1 MSDFLTWLAGHDE
14 GRLAELLRRRPDVL
28 RGSPPPD
35 LAAVESRLRQ
45 AHSIADALI
54 RQPQPSLD
62 VLSALIVLGGTT
74 HVDRLAATLDDA
86 GTGDHRARLLDWLR
100 HLEED
105 ALAWVDPDGI
115 AHTAPLVETV
125 LPVPTDWGLPASAL
139 LEGIAKNALH
149 PVLDAWG
156 IPRPTTKAATLT
168 ALADAFADPVRLAAQ
183 IERLTPRHRSLLAQG
198 GFAWNP
204 GSFDPHN
211 YTERVEAKRAGLAA
225 GLLLAPYTY
234 SPLDA
239 EAPAEVLR
247 ALRGHGL
254 PFAPPP
260 PPMAAPPV
268 EAALVEREST
278 AALVQLDAASLSV
291 LDHVRGRPVKLLQR
305 GGIGTQEV
313 TRVAKGSKVDAVLVR
328 LVLDAVYEAGLVDI
342 DGPLLRWGETTTA
355 WRDLDAGARVALLLE
370 HWLRTPRAPTQTH
383 DGAARPLAVAAPERR
398 CHACADGRLAVL
410 GEWARLEGAPEEAD
424 LAARVGWLRPF
435 AHLSHREIAP
445 VADAW
450 DDGWAGGRSSRA
462 AEPAPLVPAE
472 GLPDLGTIAD
482 EARLLG
488 LVGRGA
494 ATALL
499 RVLLQGDRPALVSH
513 IDAMLPSATGTA
525 TFGSDLT
532 AMVVGPPTGELSAL
546 LDSCA
551 VRESRGAAVTWRF
564 SPASV
569 RRALDAGETATQLTE
584 RLARVAGSGLPQP
597 LTYLL
602 SDVGRRHG
610 RLRVAAARSVIRCD
624 DEALLAEVVV
634 DRKLRALRLRRVAP
648 TIAVCGAGDE
658 ETLKAL
664 RGAGYLPMPETPDP
678 PLPGQAP
685 APAAAGADVLELVRR
700 RPPGVDRLGRPASRP
715 GSPAGRTQAPG
726 PEAPEAAAARL
737 AGLTCAPGSVDLDP
751 RIVTVIRRS
760 NRVLSDHEVD
770 TLAAAVHDGSPVRIR
785 YRSTSSAVTDRVVSD
800 LEVSGHHVMGWC
812 HLRDDDRD
820 FLLAG
825 ILSVAHP

>member
-28 RGSPPPD
+28 RGSAPPD

-45 AHSIADALI
+45 EYSIADALI
-54 RQPQPSLD
+54 REPRPALD
-62 VLSALIVLGGTT
+62 VLSALLVLGGTA
-74 HVDRLAATLDDA
+74 HVDRLTATLDDA
-86 GTGDHRARLLDWLR
+86 GTGNHRAAVLDGLSQ
-100 HLEED
+100 LEDD
-105 ALAWVDPDGI
+105 ALAWVDAAGL

-125 LPVPTDWGLPASAL
+125 LPVPTDWGLPAQVL
-139 LEGIAKNALH
+139 LERTAKNALH
-149 PVLDAWG
+149 PVLDSWG
-156 IPRPTTKAATLT
+156 IPRPTTKPATVT
-168 ALADAFADPVRLAAQ
+168 ALLEAFADPVRLAAQ
-183 IERLTPRHRSLLAQG
+183 IERLTSRHRSLLAG
-198 GFAWNP
+198 GGLARNAR
-204 GSFDPHN
+204 SFDQRT
-211 YTERVEAKRAGLAA
+211 YTEYVQAQRAGIAA
-225 GLLLAPYTY
+225 GLLLAPSTY

-247 ALRGHGL
+247 ALRGQGL
-254 PFAPPP
+254 PFDPLPPP
-260 PPMAAPPV
+260 LPDSPV

-291 LDHVRGRPVKLLQR
+291 LDHVRDRPVKLLQK

-313 TRVAKGSKVDAVLVR
+313 TRVAKGSKVDALLVR
-328 LVLDAVYEAGLVDI
+328 LVLDAACEAGLVET
-342 DGPLLRWGETTTA
+342 DGPLLMWGETTTA

-383 DGAARPLAVAAPERR
+383 DAAARPLAVAAPERR

-410 GEWARLEGAPEEAD
+410 REWAGLDGAPREAD
-424 LAARVGWLRPF
+424 LAARVSWLRPF
-435 AHLSHREIAP
+435 AHLAHRDLAP
-445 VADAW
+445 VADTW
-450 DDGWAGGRSSRA
+450 DDGWDGGWDRRWEGGWDGGWHAGRSSRA
-462 AEPAPLVPAE
+462 TEPAPLVPAE
-472 GLPDLGTIAD
+472 KVSDLGTIAD

-499 RVLLQGDRPALVSH
+499 RALLEDDRPALVSH
-513 IDAMLPSATGTA
+513 IDAMLPSASGSA

-569 RRALDAGETATQLTE
+569 RRALDGGETAAELTE

-602 SDVGRRHG
+602 TDVGRRHG
-610 RLRVAAARSVIRCD
+610 RLRIAPARSVIRCD

-634 DRKLRALRLRRVAP
+634 DRKLRALGLRRVAP
-648 TIAVCGAGDE
+648 TIAVSGAGDD

-678 PLPGQAP
+678 PPGGPPP
-685 APAAAGADVLELVRR
+685 APGAPMADVIELVRR
-700 RPPGVDRLGRPASRP
+700 RSP
-715 GSPAGRTQAPG
+715 GSAARE

-737 AGLTCAPGSVDLDP
+737 VGLTRAPGSVDLDP
-751 RIVTVIRRS
+751 GIVQLIRRA
-760 NRVLSDHEVD
+760 NRVLSDHEIE
-770 TLAAAVHDGSPVRIR
+770 TLAAAVHDGGPVRIR
-785 YRSTSSAVTDRVVSD
+785 YRSASSAVTDRVVSD
-800 LEVSGHHVMGWC
+800 LEISGHHVMGWC